1 MMTSILSGDAAVQAQ
16 AASVRAGEELRRVAG
31 PLLVAM
37 EGLGTAIVATDARQP
52 DNPVVFV
59 NLAFTRLTGYLP
71 AQIIGR
77 NCRLLQGVDTD
88 PRTVAAIAT
97 AIQERRRVEARLLN
111 YRADGTPF
119 WNGLSI
125 APVVDDA
132 GQAAFFISTLAD
144 VTAAAGPAADHARS
158 GPSSPHVDRMWT
170 ASTVSDVAAAWE
182 WRIAEKRIVGDA
194 GFAQAYGLD
203 PAEAEAGIPP
213 ARFFALIHPQDRD
226 RIRLAVGGMLRGAE
240 VFSKEYRLV
249 VPNGAVRWVHARGRS
264 HYDANDQPTHFSVV
278 VIDIS
283 EQKRLQEQ
291 LRIAQTAGGVGT
303 FEYVD
308 GFGTAAVSSQFC
320 SLLGLYPAADLPVR
334 TINALVH
341 PGDAPIIDL
350 AARPHPGAASRVECR
365 IIRPDTQETRWLMRR
380 GEYLHDA
387 ETAGIRFSGVIY
399 DITEAKRTEE
409 QLRTLTETLE
419 TRVAERTR
427 ERDRIWRVSQD
438 LLGVA
443 DMAGHWQSINP
454 AWTDLL
460 GWPEATILG
469 NTSEWLEDPEDR
481 AATRGEFASLA
492 AGARIVTFVNRLR
505 SREGGTRWLSWTAVA
520 EAGSLYCVGRDVT
533 AEKEAAAA
541 LQQTEEQLRQAQKM
555 EAVGQ
560 LTGGIAHDFNNMLQG
575 VTSGITLAERRIAAG
590 KPEDAHR
597 FLEAAQVA
605 AGRAGVL
612 TQRLLAFGRRQAL
625 DPKIVNLNELING
638 MEGLLQQTIG
648 PAISIELHLVDECW
662 AVRCDPNQLENALL
676 NLAINARDAMMPA
689 GGRLVIETVHEH
701 LSERDT
707 TDWEGAVPGDYVR
720 VGVTDTGTGM
730 APDVMAHAFEPFF
743 TTKPIGQG
751 TGLGL
756 SQLYGFVRQSRGV
769 VRLKSELG
777 AGTSV
782 YLYLAR
788 SADAP
793 AHAVDAASY
802 ADRPHSMPGT
812 AATVLLVEDEVAV
825 RDFAAEALRHLG
837 YHVIE
842 ATDGPTGLRRLQDLL
857 GAAGADG
864 VDLLVTDIGLPG
876 GLNGRQLA
884 DAARGLA
891 PALPIL
897 LITGYAGD
905 AMNDQDDLAPGME
918 MLVKPF
924 ELDALTERIR
934 SMIGR
939 SLAMRTD

>member
-1 MMTSILSGDAAVQAQ
+1 MMTSISSGDAALL
-16 AASVRAGEELRRVAG
+16 AASRVGEELRRVAG

-37 EGLGTAIVATDARQP
+37 ESLGTAIVATDAGQP

-59 NLAFTRLTGYLP
+59 NVAFTRLTGYLP

-77 NCRLLQGVDTD
+77 NCRIMQGQDTD
-88 PRTVAAIAT
+88 ARSVAAMA
-97 AIQERRRVEARLLN
+97 AAVQDRRPIETRLLN

-125 APVVDDA
+125 APVVDDV
-132 GQAAFFISTLAD
+132 GHSAFFIATLTD
-144 VTAAAGPAADHARS
+144 VTATMQPTMDQAR
-158 GPSSPHVDRMWT
+158 PDQPHPYVDRMWT

-182 WRIAEKRIVGDA
+182 WRIAERRIVGDA
-194 GFAQAYGLD
+194 GFAQAYGLE
-203 PAEAEAGIPP
+203 PAEAEAGITP
-213 ARFFALIHPQDRD
+213 AQFFALIHPQDRD

-240 VFSKEYRLV
+240 VFSKEYRLA
-249 VPNGAVRWVHARGRS
+249 VPSGAVRWVHARGRS
-264 HYDANDQPTHFSVV
+264 HYDDHDQPTHFSVV
-278 VIDIS
+278 VVDIS

-291 LRIAQTAGGVGT
+291 LRIAQIAGGVGT

-308 GFGTAAVSSQFC
+308 GFGTAAVSGQFC

-350 AARPHPGAASRVECR
+350 SVHPRPGAVSRVECR
-365 IIRPDTQETRWLMRR
+365 IIRPDTRETRWLMRR

-399 DITEAKRTEE
+399 DITEAKATEK

-427 ERDRIWRVSQD
+427 ERDRIWRVSRD

-443 DMAGHWQSINP
+443 DLAGHWQSINP

-460 GWPEATILG
+460 GWPEAAILG
-469 NTSEWLEDPEDR
+469 KTSEWLEDPEDR
-481 AATRGEFASLA
+481 AATRGEFAKLA
-492 AGARIVTFVNRLR
+492 AGARIVTFINRLR
-505 SREGGTRWLSWTAVA
+505 SRAGGTRWLSWTAVA

-541 LQQTEEQLRQAQKM
+541 LQETEEQLRQAQKM

-590 KPEDAHR
+590 KPEEAPR
-597 FLEAAQVA
+597 FLEAARVA

-625 DPKIVNLNELING
+625 DPKIVNLNDLING
-638 MEGLLQQTIG
+638 MQGLLQQTIG
-648 PAISIELHLVDECW
+648 PSVSIEFHLVDACW
-662 AVRCDPNQLENALL
+662 AVRCDPNQLENAVL
-676 NLAINARDAMMPA
+676 NLAINARDAMMPG
-689 GGRLVIETVHEH
+689 GGRLTIETAQEH
-701 LSERDT
+701 LNERDT
-707 TDWEGAVPGDYVR
+707 ADWEGAAPGDYVR

-730 APDVMAHAFEPFF
+730 TPDVMAHAFEPFF

-769 VRLKSELG
+769 VRLRSEVG
-777 AGTSV
+777 VGTSV

-793 AHAVDAASY
+793 AHTESGVAH
-802 ADRPHSMPGT
+802 ADRPHPLPGA

-837 YHVIE
+837 YRVIE
-842 ATDGPTGLRRLQDLL
+842 ATDGPSGLRSLRALL
-857 GAAGADG
+857 DGEAGGG

-884 DAARGLA
+884 DAASDMA

-905 AMNDQDDLAPGME
+905 AMNERDNLAPGME

-924 ELDALTERIR
+924 ELDALTERVRTIIDR
-934 SMIGR
+934 SRG
-939 SLAMRTD
+939 D

>member
-1 MMTSILSGDAAVQAQ
+1 MMTSTLSGDAAVQAH
-16 AASVRAGEELRRVAG
+16 AAALQAGEELRRLAG

-37 EGLGTAIVATDARQP
+37 EGLGTAIIATDALQP
-52 DNPVVFV
+52 DNPIVFANV
-59 NLAFTRLTGYLP
+59 AFTRLTGYSQ

-77 NCRLLQGVDTD
+77 NCRLLQGPDTD
-88 PRTVAAIAT
+88 PRTVAAIAA
-97 AIQERRRVEARLLN
+97 AIQERRRIEARLLN
-111 YRADGTPF
+111 YRANGIPF

-125 APVVDDA
+125 SPLVDDV
-132 GQAAFFISTLAD
+132 GHIAFFIATLAD
-144 VTAAAGPAADHARS
+144 VTAAARPAMERPRPGALHSHA
-158 GPSSPHVDRMWT
+158 DRMWT
-170 ASTVSDVAAAWE
+170 ASAVSDVAAAWE

-194 GFAQAYGLD
+194 GFALAYGLD
-203 PAEAEAGIPP
+203 PAEADAGITP

-240 VFSKEYRLV
+240 VFAKEYRLSG
-249 VPNGAVRWVHARGRS
+249 PSGAVRWVHARGRS
-264 HYDANDQPTHFSVV
+264 HYDENDQPTHFSVV

-308 GFGTAAVSSQFC
+308 GFGTAAVSGQFC

-334 TINALVH
+334 TINALVQ

-350 AARPHPGAASRVECR
+350 SVRPHPGAASRVECR
-365 IIRPDTQETRWLMRR
+365 IIRPDTGETRWLMRR

-387 ETAGIRFSGVIY
+387 ETAGLRFSGVIY

-460 GWPEATILG
+460 GWPEAAILG
-469 NTSEWLEDPEDR
+469 KTSEWLEDPEDR
-481 AATRGEFASLA
+481 AATRGEFANLA
-492 AGARIVTFVNRLR
+492 AGERIVTFVNRLR
-505 SREGGTRWLSWTAVA
+505 GRDGGTRWLSWTAVA

-533 AEKEAAAA
+533 AEKEAAAV
-541 LQQTEEQLRQAQKM
+541 LRETEEQLRQAQKM

-575 VTSGITLAERRIAAG
+575 VTSGITLAERRIAGG

-597 FLEAAQVA
+597 FLEAARVA

-625 DPKIVNLNELING
+625 DPKIVNLNDLING

-648 PAISIELHLVDECW
+648 PAISIALHLLDTCW

-676 NLAINARDAMMPA
+676 NLAINARDAMMPG
-689 GGRLVIETVHEH
+689 GGRLVIETAHDH
-701 LSERDT
+701 LNERDT
-707 TDWEGAVPGDYVR
+707 ADWEGAIPGDYVR

-769 VRLKSELG
+769 VRLRSEVG
-777 AGTSV
+777 VGTSV

-793 AHAVDAASY
+793 ADAANAASN
-802 ADRPHSMPGT
+802 ADRPRSMPGT
-812 AATVLLVEDEVAV
+812 TATVLLVEDEVAV
-825 RDFAAEALRHLG
+825 REFAAEALRHLG
-837 YHVIE
+837 YRVIE
-842 ATDGPTGLRRLQDLL
+842 AIDGPSGLRLLQERL
-857 GAAGADG
+857 GPAVGGG

-905 AMNDQDDLAPGME
+905 AMNDQDALAPGME
-918 MLVKPF
+918 MLAKPF
-924 ELDALTERIR
+924 ELDALTERVR
-934 SMIGR
+934 TMIGR
-939 SLAMRTD
+939 SRGN